1 MTGNPVVIKMLVN
14 FYRHAGGDGALR
26 HILAPALQDVL
37 QDSSVSIKTDPVEVY
52 KTWINQSE
60 SRTGLKRSDVWARL
74 SVCLVC
80 IRLSRFLPVSLSLL
94 PVSQLSAL
102 RRLSRGG
109 SVSPRGSE
117 TRGHRHHQPEEYD
130 RESFQSHH
138 LQPQQTAVSPVCLS
152 SLLLT
157 CLSFFWS
164 LTCSCLV
171 FRVPVLTC
179 PLTESLLRRYG
190 LRYTAKVL
198 RDTLKAKFPR
208 AREDELYKVRAVM
221 SLPELLNSGRSSNSL
236 FFQRL

>member
-152 SLLLT
+152 
-157 CLSFFWS
+157 
-164 LTCSCLV
+164 
-171 FRVPVLTC
+171 VLTASH
-179 PLTESLLRRYG
+179 LF
-190 LRYTAKVL
+190 V
-198 RDTLKAKFPR
+198 
-208 AREDELYKVRAVM
+208 
-221 SLPELLNSGRSSNSL
+221 L
-236 FFQRL
+236 FFFLVSNLQLSRLSCACPHMSTD